1 MSTNDYSIVIWNVR
15 GLNSLARQQVV
26 RNLIKDVKCSCV
38 CLPETK
44 LDFLD
49 QGLVDRILGP
59 AFGGNFC
66 FLPVQGTRGG
76 ILLAVSDSKYKLND
90 VQLGTYTLSA
100 TITENEDGSSWSI
113 TSVYGPQ
120 LDNEKREFLEELK
133 QIKQEMRSNWI
144 ILGDFNLIVQDA
156 DKNNANLSRG
166 LMQSFRAARNILE
179 VIKIKLNGRRYT
191 WSSETDSPTLTKK
204 DRMFCTQSWEER
216 FQNCLLSAISTLV
229 SDHCPLLLIANP
241 DRPKSNIFIF
251 EQYWLRLPGF
261 IETVQQ
267 AWNKP
272 VLAAD
277 AIRSLHTKLA
287 RTSKALREWNR
298 KSVRGLKLRIDIACE
313 LIFRLDL
320 AHEERSLS
328 QEEICFRRFLKQKLL
343 RLTALDRVRIRQR
356 SKQTWIRAGD
366 ANTQFFQIK
375 ASARKR
381 KNFIQHLQPEN
392 GLAHTQEDKDQ
403 EILSF
408 LCSYLGEQRKRSA
421 AINFSLLPEQEL
433 DLSELDE
440 PFTEEEIKRAIFQA
454 RSDNA
459 PGPDGFIGAFFKKC
473 WDIINADIVEVIN
486 QVANSHT
493 HKLWL
498 LNSAYIALLPK
509 KENALRVSDYRPIS
523 LIHAFRKLFSKLLAN
538 RLAPKLQHLVS
549 KNQSVFNKSR
559 NIQDNFLFINNKV
572 KELHSTKTPAF
583 S

>member
-204 DRMFCTQSWEER
+204 D
-216 FQNCLLSAISTLV
+216 
-229 SDHCPLLLIANP
+229 
-241 DRPKSNIFIF
+241 
-251 EQYWLRLPGF
+251 
-261 IETVQQ
+261 
-267 AWNKP
+267 
-272 VLAAD
+272 
-277 AIRSLHTKLA
+277 
-287 RTSKALREWNR
+287 
-298 KSVRGLKLRIDIACE
+298 
-313 LIFRLDL
+313 
-320 AHEERSLS
+320 
-328 QEEICFRRFLKQKLL
+328 
-343 RLTALDRVRIRQR
+343 
-356 SKQTWIRAGD
+356 
-366 ANTQFFQIK
+366 
-375 ASARKR
+375 
-381 KNFIQHLQPEN
+381 
-392 GLAHTQEDKDQ
+392 
-403 EILSF
+403 
-408 LCSYLGEQRKRSA
+408 
-421 AINFSLLPEQEL
+421 
-433 DLSELDE
+433 
-440 PFTEEEIKRAIFQA
+440 
-454 RSDNA
+454 
-459 PGPDGFIGAFFKKC
+459 
-473 WDIINADIVEVIN
+473 
-486 QVANSHT
+486 
-493 HKLWL
+493 
-498 LNSAYIALLPK
+498 
-509 KENALRVSDYRPIS
+509 
-523 LIHAFRKLFSKLLAN
+523 
-538 RLAPKLQHLVS
+538 
-549 KNQSVFNKSR
+549 
-559 NIQDNFLFINNKV
+559 
-572 KELHSTKTPAF
+572 
-583 S
+583 